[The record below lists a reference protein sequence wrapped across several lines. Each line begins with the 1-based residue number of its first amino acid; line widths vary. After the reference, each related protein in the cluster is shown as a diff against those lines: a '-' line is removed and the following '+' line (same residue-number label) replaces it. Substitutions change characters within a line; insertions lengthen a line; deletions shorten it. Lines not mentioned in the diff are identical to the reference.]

1 MGIIYDTPIFKRL
14 LSLLPVKFLHISLT
28 KSEYAEIHTWFV
40 GYNCSNSLFT
50 INPSPRW
57 RVCDVTAEILNST
70 IFAIKKMNWEFL
82 VELRSHYEFI
92 AKKNPARHK
101 SCSTSTYPEESIFRV
116 ATDSVWRDDKSC
128 RRWGPRVQVS
138 CTKTDP
144 APDDEIKTQDP
155 LQPNH
160 HKHVAVCPCTPAAWL
175 PLTSLRVLAL
185 WQGKYY

>member
-128 RRWGPRVQVS
+128 RRWGPPSPGISNHALKLTRPQMMKS
-138 CTKTDP
+138 KLRTHCSRT
-144 APDDEIKTQDP
+144 IISM
-155 LQPNH
+155 LQF
-160 HKHVAVCPCTPAAWL
+160 AL
-175 PLTSLRVLAL
+175 VLL
-185 WQGKYY
+185 QRDFL